1 MRIVVLITL
10 SDNLT
15 GIGPNLA
22 DNCTKCV
29 TANASQLAT
38 RTVNRCD
45 NGYCSNPNTRT
56 TSQLTKESDAPESN
70 KAIIILPP
78 TTIGK
83 YNNGWGGGGSLT
95 GSANPPHLFKGSRH
109 RYTG

>member
-1 MRIVVLITL
+1 MGSVVLITL
-10 SDNLT
+10 NANLT
-15 GIGPNLA
+15 GICPNLA

-29 TANASQLAT
+29 TANASPLAT

-45 NGYCSNPNTRT
+45 NGYCRNPNTRT

-70 KAIIILPP
+70 NALIILPP

-83 YNNGWGGGGSLT
+83 YNNG
-95 GSANPPHLFKGSRH
+95 
-109 RYTG
+109 